1 MIKIYTDGSAKNN
14 GCENSYGGFGVIIL
28 KDDKII
34 YKHSEFYDNVTNNQ
48 MELKALIHAFDYVKN
63 ILNELEEFEI
73 FSDSAYCVN
82 ICNDWVHKWAA
93 NGWKRS
99 KNKSIENLD
108 LIKELY
114 SYTIY
119 INTNFSKS
127 QVVNKCSGHSDIIG
141 NELADALA
149 TKNIKKFN
157 EIVKKNNIKE

>member
-1 MIKIYTDGSAKNN
+1 MEKI
-14 GCENSYGGFGVIIL
+14 
-28 KDDKII
+28 
-34 YKHSEFYDNVTNNQ
+34 
-48 MELKALIHAFDYVKN
+48 
-63 ILNELEEFEI
+63 
-73 FSDSAYCVN
+73 
-82 ICNDWVHKWAA
+82 
-93 NGWKRS
+93 

-149 TKNIKKFN
+149 TADIKKFN
-157 EIVKKNNIKE
+157 EIIKKNNIKE